1 MELTE
6 REKRLIR
13 MIGNKKYTIDLIEMY
28 WKKNAKEFK
37 TKSGWTYNV
46 MIIRE
51 VNAFM
56 EAIEGIEKILEG
68 REHENNNSA

>member
-6 REKRLIR
+6 REKRLIQ
-13 MIGNKKYTIDLIEMY
+13 MIGNKKYTIDLIEKY
-28 WKKNAKEFK
+28 WKKNAVNFK
-37 TKSGWTYNV
+37 SKSEWSYNI

-68 REHENNNSA
+68 REHKNNNSA

>member
-1 MELTE
+1 MDSV
-6 REKRLIR
+6 IR
-13 MIGNKKYTIDLIEMY
+13 MIGNKKYTIDLIEKY
-28 WKKNAKEFK
+28 WKKNAKEFE

>member
-13 MIGNKKYTIDLIEMY
+13 MIGNKKYTIDLIEKY
-28 WKKNAKEFK
+28 WKKNTKEFE

-68 REHENNNSA
+68 REHESNNSA

>member
-13 MIGNKKYTIDLIEMY
+13 IIGNKKYTIDLIEKY

-56 EAIEGIEKILEG
+56 EAIEGIEKILED